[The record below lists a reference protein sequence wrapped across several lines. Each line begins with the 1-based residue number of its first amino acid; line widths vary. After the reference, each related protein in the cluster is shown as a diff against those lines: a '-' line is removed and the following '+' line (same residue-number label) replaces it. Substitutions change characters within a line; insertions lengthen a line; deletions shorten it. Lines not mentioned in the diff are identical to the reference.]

1 MAAGRIVSPTFWSL
15 VMSGL
20 VHRSIVLIVAFALCF
35 SFTCV
40 AIAGEKEKTST
51 VVTVSEMCGGC
62 VKKITKRFE
71 DEKDVA
77 TIECSIE
84 KKTVTLVPKDGAKLN
99 AKKVWEIMEGISKTP
114 TKLVSPEGTFTTKP
128 K

>member
-1 MAAGRIVSPTFWSL
+1 MFDVFNKACICIALAVFTLGVASVSPNC
-15 VMSGL
+15 
-20 VHRSIVLIVAFALCF
+20 FADEQ
-35 SFTCV
+35 
-40 AIAGEKEKTST
+40 AKTNT
-51 VVTVSEMCGGC
+51 VVTVIEMCGGC

-84 KKTVTLVPKDGAKLN
+84 KKTVTLVPKDGVKLN

-114 TKLVSPEGTFTTKP
+114 TKLASPEGTFTTKP